1 MSSSADHHVY
11 AQRFPAPH
19 QHLEPSAWP
28 RNEQYPRQPMALQ
41 MRQPPQQQQYQ
52 QHRPSA
58 WPNNM
63 GSGYILPPPCSRTTT
78 VSPPAQQQH
87 QQSKKSTSPYA
98 LPPLAMPITPMTSV
112 TPPMIANP
120 VVSHEIANVSSAK
133 RRRRAVNPDNET
145 SSVRRR
151 REQHASPPLSSS
163 QMDGQKNNAVVTAT
177 EVPATDEP
185 TEAEAARILEER
197 RRRNASASA
206 RFRKR
211 RNERERE
218 LVNRCVFLEQQLLQ
232 AVGTKLFD
240 EIIRKA
246 PSAQTSTG
254 DGASLLVAARRS
266 MVAGGSSV
274 AAFAYSATSSR
285 APSPRDEDEFADD
298 VEDDLIG
305 RQDHGSGISVSALTA
320 PRSVDDVW
328 SAYLTLNQQ
337 MAGALQRI
345 AALESSSSKD

>member
-1 MSSSADHHVY
+1 
-11 AQRFPAPH
+11 
-19 QHLEPSAWP
+19 
-28 RNEQYPRQPMALQ
+28 
-41 MRQPPQQQQYQ
+41 
-52 QHRPSA
+52 
-58 WPNNM
+58 
-63 GSGYILPPPCSRTTT
+63 
-78 VSPPAQQQH
+78 
-87 QQSKKSTSPYA
+87 
-98 LPPLAMPITPMTSV
+98 MPITPMTSV

-120 VVSHEIANVSSAK
+120 VVSHEIVNVSSAK
-133 RRRRAVNPDNET
+133 RRRRAVNPDSET
-145 SSVRRR
+145 SAVRRR

-177 EVPATDEP
+177 EVPAADEP

-266 MVAGGSSV
+266 MVAGGGSV

-345 AALESSSSKD
+345 AALEGPSAKD